1 MKSLFAAITL
11 VFALVFTGCV
21 ARAIRS
27 SAHGKVISTFISNPP
42 GARIEIDGEYIGK
55 TPITIEWPRS
65 YQDGSRFNDEITIK
79 AFPSGPGQFQQKKF
93 FESHGGTLPIIPAK
107 IYFDMTSPD
116 ISKSEE

>member
-65 YQDGSRFNDEITIK
+65 YQNGDRFNDEITIK

-93 FESHGGTLPIIPAK
+93 FESRGRTLPIIPK
-107 IYFDMTSPD
+107 TIYFDMTSPD
-116 ISKSEE
+116 SSSSEE